1 MMTEGLRA
9 VEELRALRRVATL
22 VAEGALPLQLFAV
35 VAEEAARVLDVP
47 IATVLRYE
55 SDGTATSCARSE
67 KGPPLAIGTRFALDG
82 PSVLRRIRTTGK
94 AARIDDYSM
103 LNGEL
108 PDAVRVGGIRSSVG
122 TPIVVSG
129 RLWGAMVASNSH
141 AEPLPEGTEERL
153 ADFTELLATAIAN
166 AQSRE
171 AVRVLADEQAALR
184 RVATLVAQEALPQDL
199 FEAVAEEVGRLLS
212 VGTATMGR
220 FETDDSVTIIAAW
233 SATKVAFPIGVR
245 WRIEGT
251 NIAWRV
257 LQTGRAA
264 RLDDFS
270 VATDPI
276 GVAAREAGYKSAVG
290 GPIVVKGHIWGLVT
304 ATSSEGP
311 LPTDTE
317 ARLASFTELVATAI
331 ANAESRSELA
341 ASRHRIVTA
350 SDETRRRIER
360 NLHDGT
366 QQRLV
371 ALALAVRAV
380 EADAPADLTD
390 LRFELSQIAAG
401 LVDAAAELQEISRG
415 IHPATLSEGG
425 LTSAVRTLAR
435 RSPIPVDLEIT
446 IEGRLPDS
454 IEVATYYVTSEAL
467 ANAAKHSQ
475 ASRLEVSLTAR
486 DKAVFVTIRDDGI
499 GGADPVRGSGLVGLV
514 DRVEAIGGTIDIRSP
529 RGDGT
534 HITTILPRD

>member
-1 MMTEGLRA
+1 VAEGLGP
-9 VEELRALRRVATL
+9 VDELQALRRVATL
-22 VAEGALPLQLFAV
+22 VAEGVPPQQLFAV
-35 VAEEAARVLDVP
+35 VADEVARVLDVP

-55 SDGTATSCARSE
+55 SDDTATSCARSR
-67 KGPPLAIGTRFALDG
+67 KGPPLALGTRFALDG
-82 PSVLRRIRTTGK
+82 PSVLGRIRTTGK
-94 AARIDDYSM
+94 AARIDDYST

-122 TPIVVSG
+122 APIVVSG
-129 RLWGAMVASNSH
+129 GVWGAVVASNSH
-141 AEPLPEGTEERL
+141 AEPLPDGMEERL

-166 AQSRE
+166 AESRE
-171 AVRVLADEQAALR
+171 AVRVLAEEQAALR
-184 RVATLVAQEALPQDL
+184 RVATLVAQGASPQDL
-199 FEAVAEEVGRLLS
+199 FGAVAEEIGRLLS

-220 FETDDSVTIIAAW
+220 FESHDSVTILAAW
-233 SATKVAFPIGVR
+233 SATEVAFPVGAR

-251 NIAWRV
+251 NIASRV
-257 LQTGRAA
+257 LQTGQPA
-264 RLDDFS
+264 RLDDFLA
-270 VATDPI
+270 ATDPI

-290 GPIVVKGHIWGLVT
+290 SPIVVKGHLWGLVT

-311 LPTDTE
+311 LPPGTE

-331 ANAESRSELA
+331 ANAEGRSELA
-341 ASRHRIVTA
+341 ASRHRIVTT

-371 ALALAVRAV
+371 ALALAVRAA
-380 EADAPADLTD
+380 EAHAPADLTE
-390 LRFELSQIAAG
+390 LRFELSQIAVG
-401 LVDAAAELQEISRG
+401 LIDAAAELQEISRG
-415 IHPATLSEGG
+415 IHPATLSAGG
-425 LTSAVRTLAR
+425 LTPALRTLAR
-435 RSPIPVDLEIT
+435 RSPIPVELEIT

-467 ANAAKHSQ
+467 ANAAKHSR
-475 ASRLEVSLTAR
+475 ASHLEVSLTAR
-486 DKAVFVTIRDDGI
+486 DKMVLVTIRDDGI

-514 DRVEAIGGTIDIRSP
+514 DRVEAVGGTIEIRSP

-534 HITTILPRD
+534 RITTILPLD